1 MNIQLLQWGLLSFM
15 LGLFLSLPLAAV
27 HDQNGPQWTKLFTNP
42 RKLKSAHLDFFT
54 QAFAAAFAYLL
65 ESALRTQFPAYV
77 AIPLLFGTI
86 CNPLLLLMEATPL
99 YRAGFGAVVYQSLRA
114 TSPLALLFAWF
125 SIAWNVLPAALWGGL
140 AAFVFVGVALIVIY
154 RRRKGER

>member
-15 LGLFLSLPLAAV
+15 IGLVLSLPLAAV
-27 HDQNGPQWTKLFTNP
+27 HYQNSPSWTSIFTNP

-54 QAFAAAFAYLL
+54 QAFAAAFVYVL
-65 ESALRTQFPAYV
+65 EFASGTPFPAYV

-86 CNPLLLLMEATPL
+86 CNPLLLLIEATPL
-99 YRAGFGAVVYQSLRA
+99 TRSGFAAILYKSLRA

-125 SIAWNVLPAALWGGL
+125 AIAWMVLPASLLLFLALL
-140 AAFVFVGVALIVIY
+140 TVIGVLILFGY
-154 RRRKGER
+154 KGPRKE